1 MIKRCALLTV
11 LALALGACGGGD
23 EEGEEAEREAAGQAC
38 AEAPAAL
45 DGTPKL
51 PEGFPTPDGVTY
63 TAEREAGPSTI
74 VDGYYEGG
82 LEDAYEDYKS
92 ALEDADGYDVT
103 QDEQEEVDAEVN
115 FEGGGTSGQVKLI
128 QECEDRTSVS
138 ITARPE

>member
-1 MIKRCALLTV
+1 MTRRWALLA
-11 LALALGACGGGD
+11 LFALALGACGGND
-23 EEGEEAEREAAGQAC
+23 ESEEAEREGADQPCAA
-38 AEAPAAL
+38 AAAAM
-45 DGTPKL
+45 DGTPML
-51 PEGFPTPDGVTY
+51 PAGFPTPDGVTY
-63 TAEREAGPSTI
+63 TAEREAGPSRI

-82 LEDAYEDYKS
+82 VEDAYEDYES
-92 ALEDADGYDVT
+92 ALDDADGYDVT

>member
-1 MIKRCALLTV
+1 MIKRCALLAV
-11 LALALGACGGGD
+11 LALALGACGGG

-45 DGTPKL
+45 DGTPML

-82 LEDAYEDYKS
+82 IEDAYEDYKS
-92 ALEDADGYDVT
+92 ALDGADGFEVT